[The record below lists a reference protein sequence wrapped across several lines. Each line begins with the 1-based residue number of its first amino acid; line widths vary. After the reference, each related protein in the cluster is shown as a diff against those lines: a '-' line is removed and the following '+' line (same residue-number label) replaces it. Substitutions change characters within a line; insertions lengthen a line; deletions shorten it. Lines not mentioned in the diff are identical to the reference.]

1 MSTIIFFQKHSSY
14 KAFEHLI
21 WYNINCRKEK
31 LPLNFPFVLLFV
43 YVLELH
49 SKKESQYVIH
59 TEIFVVI
66 HFYCKFCKFQ
76 S

>member
-43 YVLELH
+43 YFLF
-49 SKKESQYVIH
+49 S
-59 TEIFVVI
+59 
-66 HFYCKFCKFQ
+66 FYNDAFFTLV
-76 S
+76 SVNGGINGE